1 MAQTRFDPSH
11 AVKFDLGR
19 GVVQLDGSADRLL
32 VPADALLA
40 LCGAA
45 GEEAARDFGRKIGAE
60 IGRRAAG
67 RLGTVAQAGLE
78 DVLEHLG
85 GDLALAGFGSLGIE
99 RWGRALVM
107 TVSDC
112 PLGAAGDGLLAAVLE
127 GAIQR
132 ALGRDAT
139 VVPLARD
146 GASARLLVVG
156 EKAARAVRGWLAEG
170 VQWGDALARLHA
182 RGEA

>member
-1 MAQTRFDPSH
+1 MAQTRFDPSQ

-19 GVVQLDGSADRLL
+19 GVVQLDGSADRVL

-40 LCGAA
+40 LCSSA
-45 GEEAARDFGRKIGAE
+45 GDEATRDFGRKIGSE
-60 IGRRAAG
+60 VGRRAAG
-67 RLGTVAQAGLE
+67 RLGTAAEAGLE

-107 TVSDC
+107 TVSDS
-112 PLGAAGDGLLAAVLE
+112 PLGAAGDSLLAAVLE

-132 ALGRDAT
+132 ALGRDVS
-139 VVPLARD
+139 VVPLSRD
-146 GASARLLVVG
+146 GQWARLLVVG
-156 EKAARAVRGWLAEG
+156 DKAATRVRGWLAEG
-170 VQWGDALARLHA
+170 VAWGDALARLHS
-182 RGEA
+182 RGDA